1 LLGYGNIS
9 SMKIDPQNKMFRYWF
24 VLYAVF
30 SCTSLF
36 AVEVKDLYSAKV
48 PIASQSKKDRVQALR
63 QAMRSILVKVGGQN
77 TVLTNP
83 LIKTEVRRADRFV
96 SNYRYER
103 VAEQNYLIAEF
114 QSSKI
119 NNLFVSANLPIWG
132 SLRPQVI
139 IWLVDENGL
148 SRRLVAES
156 STSDLPA
163 IINSFSIRRGLPVT
177 LPLMDLTDANLIATS
192 DVWGRFAEPIYSAS
206 LRYLADV
213 VVTVRISDTSLV
225 PTEMLNDNCQ
235 LLCQKV
241 YVLDWSFIAK
251 TNGELVQEFSEN
263 YQGINVETLLVTAL
277 SEVTDKIYQAYALST
292 DTNKEFFIDV
302 ANIDSLATYVQVS
315 DFLHSLTSVRSVK
328 LVSAIGS
335 SRRFSLS
342 LLGSQQAFLASLKLD
357 KALRQYLDP
366 LALVELDKVPVF
378 YWGKS

>member
-1 LLGYGNIS
+1 
-9 SMKIDPQNKMFRYWF
+9 MKIDPQNKMFRYWF

-148 SRRLVAES
+148 SRQLVAES
-156 STSDLPA
+156 SISALPT
-163 IINSFSIRRGLPVT
+163 IISNFSNKRGLPVT
-177 LPLMDLTDANLIATS
+177 LPLMDLTDANLIAIS

-225 PTEMLNDNCQ
+225 PTEVLTDNCQ

-251 TNGELVQEFSEN
+251 ANGDLIQEFSEN
-263 YQGINVETLLVTAL
+263 YQGTNVESLLVTAL

-292 DTNKEFFIDV
+292 DTKKEFFIDV
-302 ANIDSLATYVQVS
+302 ANIDSLGAYVQVS
-315 DFLHSLTSVRSVK
+315 DFLQSLTSVRSVK
-328 LVSAIGS
+328 LISAMGN

-342 LLGSQQAFLASLKLD
+342 LLGSPQAFLASLKLD
-357 KALRQYLDP
+357 KTLRQYLDP
-366 LALVELDKVPVF
+366 LALVEKNKIPIF